1 MQAANNGK
9 NANVGG
15 GMSKPILGVVF
26 LILILVGLYYVY
38 QYLYGSSPAQAE
50 VKILEGTKAATAT
63 SSDSGSGLDAVG
75 VTDISGIVDGGEYT
89 TSFWVYVADTKD
101 MAKET
106 RLVNLMEIG
115 QSTWTVT
122 GATKT
127 RPGKTFLYVGL
138 DPRTGTLIVRQ
149 NTGDDSYN
157 IDNDLTDAV
166 SVSATSYKLSGLISS
181 YNGPATTYK
190 DDDRCDI
197 LNGVEY
203 QRWVLVSVVGNGRTL
218 DVYVDGKLAR
228 SCVYKSFNSSG
239 STSGTG
245 RVFFGLG
252 NEKKFKGYFSAGTY
266 ANYAYT
272 PDKIWALYQAGP
284 GGSSSIGDF
293 FKNLF
298 NINVTFSSTGGLQP
312 SA

>member
-1 MQAANNGK
+1 MQAANNVK

-26 LILILVGLYYVY
+26 LILILVGLYYIY

-50 VKILEGTKAATAT
+50 VKTLEGTKSATAT
-63 SSDSGSGLDAVG
+63 QTDTGSGKDAVG

-101 MAKET
+101 MATTDK
-106 RLVNLMEIG
+106 LVNLMEIG
-115 QSTWTVT
+115 EETWT
-122 GATKT
+122 GDTKA
-127 RPGKTFLYVGL
+127 RPGKTFLFVGL

-149 NTGDDSYN
+149 NTADGTYK
-157 IDNDLTDAV
+157 IDETV
-166 SVSATSYKLSGLISS
+166 GTITPSSYKLSGLISS
-181 YNGPATTYK
+181 YNAASVTTYK

-197 LNGVEY
+197 LNGIEY
-203 QRWVLVSVVGNGRTL
+203 QRWVLITVVGNGRTL

-239 STSGTG
+239 TTTG
-245 RVFFGLG
+245 KARVRFGLD
-252 NEKKFKGYFSAGTY
+252 NEKKFKGYFSSGTY
-266 ANYAYT
+266 SNYAYT

-298 NINVTFSSTGGLQP
+298 NVNITFSNTSGLQP